1 MGIMGLMGRM
11 GVPEKAERSFTA
23 TLRSKLKTTNK
34 RNKSF
39 SLLYLRLVKTTC
51 CLI

>member
-11 GVPEKAERSFTA
+11 GVLKKAERSFTA